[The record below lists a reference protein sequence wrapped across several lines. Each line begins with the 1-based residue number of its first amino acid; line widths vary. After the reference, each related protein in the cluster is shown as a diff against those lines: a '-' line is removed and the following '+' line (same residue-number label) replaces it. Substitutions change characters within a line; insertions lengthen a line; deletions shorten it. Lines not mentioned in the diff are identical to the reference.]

1 LLDRNEMIHKL
12 LDSDE
17 SEFLDTDESSDT
29 DFSEQE
35 DDTFFMDI
43 GDNSSVGDTAYMSG
57 NNFLCKDVDN
67 YIRQQETSGGISV
80 NQDSAKGLANAV
92 DIFEQFFDKDIL

>member
-1 LLDRNEMIHKL
+1 MIHKL
-12 LDSDE
+12 LDSDD

-29 DFSEQE
+29 DFGEQE
-35 DDTFFMDI
+35 DDAFLLDI
-43 GDNSSVGDTAYMSG
+43 GDNISVGHTAYISG
-57 NNFLCKDVDN
+57 NNFLWEDVDN
-67 YIRQQETSGGISV
+67 YIRQQETSSGISR